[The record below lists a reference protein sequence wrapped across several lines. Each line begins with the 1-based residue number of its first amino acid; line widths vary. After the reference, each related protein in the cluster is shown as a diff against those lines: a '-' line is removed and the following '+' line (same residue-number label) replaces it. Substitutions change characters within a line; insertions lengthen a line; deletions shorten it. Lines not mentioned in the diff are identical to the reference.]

1 MQRMATHAC
10 GLMLGFACAGNSIV
24 AAQEYPQRPIRIL
37 ATEAGGSGD
46 SVARLIL
53 PLVATAINQPMVID
67 NRPGANVTG
76 EIVARAQPDG
86 YTLLVIGTSFWIGPL
101 LQKTPYDPVKDFAPV
116 VLMNNAPQL
125 VTVHPSV
132 PVKTIKELIALAKAK
147 PGELNYATTAIGG
160 AVHLAPELFKYMAN
174 VKMVGVPYKGTAQAV
189 NDVLGGQ
196 IQLMFPPVG
205 AALPHV
211 KSGRLIAL
219 AITSAEPSSLVPGM
233 PTVSASGVPGYE
245 IGNKNGTFA
254 PARTPAAVIKRLN
267 QEIVRVLSR
276 PDIKEK
282 MFVGGVEPMGT
293 TPEQFAAVI
302 KSDMARLGKLIKD
315 TGIRVQ

>member
-1 MQRMATHAC
+1 MQRTATPAC
-10 GLMLGFACAGNSIV
+10 RWLLSFACAAISTV
-24 AAQEYPQRPIRIL
+24 AAQDYPQRPIRIL

-46 SVARLIL
+46 SVARLIV
-53 PLVATAINQPMVID
+53 PLVSSAIGQPMIID

-76 EIVARAQPDG
+76 DIVARAIPDG

-132 PVKTIKELIALAKAK
+132 PVKSIRELIALAKAR

-160 AVHLAPELFKYMAN
+160 AVHLAPELFKYMASVN
-174 VKMVGVPYKGTAQAV
+174 MVGVPYKGTAQAV

-205 AALPHV
+205 ASLPHV

-219 AITSAEPSSLVPGM
+219 AITSAEPSALVPGM
-233 PTVSASGVPGYE
+233 PTVAASGVPGYE

-254 PARTPAAVIKRLN
+254 PAKTPAAVINRLN
-267 QEIVRVLSR
+267 QEFVRVLAR

-282 MFVGGVEPMGT
+282 MFVSGVEPMGT
-293 TPEQFAAVI
+293 TPDQFAAVM
-302 KSDMARLGKLIKD
+302 KSDTVRLGKLIKE
-315 TGIRVQ
+315 TGIRAQ